1 MSRECASAPIGTN
14 GRTAFDHHCFNI
26 DGLTDPLEYVNCRI
40 LPHVN
45 LPTVAR
51 SLPDV
56 NQVLSV
62 VERVNEAPDLS
73 TYAKVTCEAVL
84 EMLPSLSVSYN
95 ELNPTAGRAYGVIVP
110 DPGPGW
116 FRTYMPAFEAH
127 FNENPLVKHYLAT
140 GDTRVVAWGDLG
152 LAPIAGTT
160 LEREFYTPNGIYS
173 QAAWVLPA
181 PPGIIIGIAV
191 NRGREGFS
199 QADRDLLSLLRP
211 HLVQAYRSVQVR
223 SDASLL
229 GRVLGEHGWGVV
241 LVDGDGRVV
250 RSSLGTA
257 ESAARYGLDVA
268 DGTRLAAGPL
278 DRVQK
283 IIQSYDPS
291 APAAA
296 SPPVPVI
303 GPAGSLAAV
312 VVPSTVG
319 PHVVLL
325 RAGSDLAAL
334 RAAGLTPR
342 QAEVALGLA
351 AGESSRET
359 AQRLGIS
366 PATARKHLE
375 AIFNRL
381 GVKHRAAAVARIAAM
396 R

>member
-1 MSRECASAPIGTN
+1 VSGPVVSQ
-14 GRTAFDHHCFNI
+14 
-26 DGLTDPLEYVNCRI
+26 
-40 LPHVN
+40 
-45 LPTVAR
+45 

-56 NQVLSV
+56 TKVLEV
-62 VERVNEAPDLS
+62 VERVNEAPDLA
-73 TYAKVTCEAVL
+73 TYARVTCEAVL

-95 ELNPTAGRAYGVIVP
+95 ELNPAAGRAYGVVAP

-116 FRTYMPAFEAH
+116 FRTYKPILEAH
-127 FNENPLVKHYLAT
+127 LNENPLVRHYLAT
-140 GDTRVVAWGDLG
+140 GDTRVVAWGDPG
-152 LAPIAGTT
+152 VGPITGTT
-160 LEREFYTPNGIYS
+160 LDREFYVPNGIYS
-173 QAAWVLPA
+173 QAAMVLPA
-181 PPGIIIGIAV
+181 PPGILIGIAV
-191 NRGREGFS
+191 NRGPEGFS

-211 HLVQAYRSVQVR
+211 HLAQAYRSVQVR
-223 SDASLL
+223 SDAGLL

-268 DGTRLAAGPL
+268 EGTRLAAGPL
-278 DRVQK
+278 DRIRK
-283 IIQSYDPS
+283 IIQGYDPS
-291 APAAA
+291 APASA
-296 SPPVPVI
+296 SPPIPVI

-325 RAGSDLAAL
+325 RAGSNLAAL
-334 RAAGLTPR
+334 LAAGLTPR

-375 AIFNRL
+375 AVFSRL
-381 GVKHRAAAVARIAAM
+381 GVKHRAAAVARITAM